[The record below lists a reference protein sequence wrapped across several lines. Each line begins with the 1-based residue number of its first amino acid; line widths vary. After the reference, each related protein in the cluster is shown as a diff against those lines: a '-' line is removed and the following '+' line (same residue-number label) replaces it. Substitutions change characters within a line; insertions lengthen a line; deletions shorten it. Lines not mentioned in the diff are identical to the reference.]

1 MKNLH
6 KYADKNL
13 FGKVK
18 GLTSDLQFKF
28 LLYTSQFCALLFS
41 TIIDSCECACA
52 RVHTHTHTPSVQ
64 DLLLRVNGLSRHQT
78 SELFLI
84 LAQM

>member
-41 TIIDSCECACA
+41 TIIDSCECA
-52 RVHTHTHTPSVQ
+52 RPSVQ

>member
-41 TIIDSCECACA
+41 TIIDSCECACV
-52 RVHTHTHTPSVQ
+52 RTHTHTPSVQ